1 MRRST
6 TRSFALAAS
15 AALALGLAACD
26 VEDDGAGDDPAM
38 QDPADDGMGDD
49 MMEDD
54 AGDM

>member
-26 VEDDGAGDDPAM
+26 VEDGGGAEDPAM
-38 QDPADDGMGDD
+38 EDPAMEGGGDD
-49 MMEDD
+49 MMEED
-54 AGDM
+54 ADL

>member
-26 VEDDGAGDDPAM
+26 VDDDAMMDDGVDDPAM
-38 QDPADDGMGDD
+38 EDDMGDD
-49 MMEDD
+49 LD
-54 AGDM
+54 GDL

>member
-26 VEDDGAGDDPAM
+26 VEDDGAGEDPAM
-38 QDPADDGMGDD
+38 EDPAMDEGMDDGMDD
-49 MMEDD
+49 EM
-54 AGDM
+54 